1 MSLTHDVSYDDELL
15 CFVTS
20 TWYVIFIQFKIEPES
35 RKKSRFFFLM
45 KKALFDWN
53 CILPLI
59 NVLLAVLKKNT
70 SEHTLL
76 VTLKKI
82 IIANIWPLFCICMDP
97 ALKRSPHIFS
107 RLEVRALGSSFQK
120 LYGSFL
126 NNCRF
131 QDQTILWKYK
141 LLCCV
146 ITLPS
151 FERRHTVNPRWG
163 DID

>member
-1 MSLTHDVSYDDELL
+1 
-15 CFVTS
+15 
-20 TWYVIFIQFKIEPES
+20 
-35 RKKSRFFFLM
+35 M

-53 CILPLI
+53 CILPLMLI

-126 NNCRF
+126 SNCRF

-146 ITLPS
+146 ITLLCQVLK
-151 FERRHTVNPRWG
+151 EDTLWTQDEGTLIRMCRNKWG
-163 DID
+163 TTMYSCVCMLHIKQ